1 MPVRYQIEAEIV
13 DITTDNPSVNDQFLV
28 DTNVWYW
35 FTYNKSGLAF
45 NSSFNYQVKD
55 YPAYL
60 KKALRQKA
68 ELFRTNLSLAEIAHL
83 IETSEREIFVKS
95 GNNVKPKEYR
105 HNYDAERS
113 KVVNQIKAVWFQ
125 IKSIAQ
131 PIDLTLNDA
140 FTDSALARMQTQR
153 LDGYDLFM
161 LESLTKLG
169 ITNIITDDGDYVT
182 VPSIRV
188 FTANRNVI
196 NTARLQAKLITR

>member
-1 MPVRYQIEAEIV
+1 MPVRYQI
-13 DITTDNPSVNDQFLV
+13 
-28 DTNVWYW
+28 
-35 FTYNKSGLAF
+35 
-45 NSSFNYQVKD
+45 
-55 YPAYL
+55 
-60 KKALRQKA
+60 KA